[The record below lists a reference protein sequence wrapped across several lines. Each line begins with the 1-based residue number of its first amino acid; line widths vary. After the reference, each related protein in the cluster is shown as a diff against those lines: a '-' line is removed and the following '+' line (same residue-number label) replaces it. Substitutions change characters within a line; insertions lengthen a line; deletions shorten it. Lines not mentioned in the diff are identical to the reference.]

1 MRTSMI
7 VWLKEVTI
15 DVGVASFILGF
26 GTAWF
31 VPDLSPTQLT
41 VAVVLLILGVL
52 LFIVSGFIALALGGI
67 E

>member
-1 MRTSMI
+1 MI

-31 VPDLSPTQLT
+31 VPELNPTQLS
-41 VAVVLLILGVL
+41 VAVVLLITGFL
-52 LFIVSGFIALALGGI
+52 LFIVSAFIALALGGL